1 MPKFFVTSDI
11 HSFYTPFKKALDEK
25 CFDPNNENHWLIVCG
40 DCFDR
45 GDESKE
51 LLKYL
56 MSLDRKILIKGNHD
70 ILLEDCCMREFPYSY
85 DKHNGTTKTIKDLG
99 GYMKGVPFGECCQI
113 TWNRLA
119 RYRELLVNYFET
131 EHFIFCHSL
140 IPTISQN
147 GSYHKYDKNWRN
159 ATNKCWELAMWGN
172 PFELAD
178 LELNQTGKTI
188 VFGHWHCSTGHSM
201 LHKVKI
207 SEFETESTISE
218 FEDDA
223 IWEPCYFKNTIG
235 IDRCTAYTSEVN
247 VLVIEDEFM
256 EGYYENY

>member
-11 HSFYTPFKKALDEK
+11 HSFYTPFKKTLDEK
-25 CFDPNNENHWLIVCG
+25 GFDPNNENHWLIVCG

-85 DKHNGTTKTIKDLG
+85 DKHNGTTKTIEELG
-99 GYMKGVPFGECCQI
+99 GYIKGVPFDECCQM

-131 EHFIFCHSL
+131 QNYIFVHSW
-140 IPTISQN
+140 IPIISQN
-147 GSYHKYDKNWRN
+147 GGFYKYDKNWRN
-159 ATNKCWELAMWGN
+159 ATNNQWELAMWSN
-172 PFELAD
+172 PFEMAEQGLLPD
-178 LELNQTGKTI
+178 KKLI
-188 VFGHWHCSTGHSM
+188 FGHFHTSFPRAKYEGGEEFG
-201 LHKVKI
+201 
-207 SEFETESTISE
+207 SEANFDIYYG
-218 FEDDA
+218 DGYIA
-223 IWEPCYFKNTIG
+223 IDGCIA
-235 IDRCTAYTSEVN
+235 AYN
-247 VLVIEDEFM
+247 GQINILKIEDEFIN
-256 EGYYENY
+256 GKS

>member
-11 HSFYTPFKKALDEK
+11 HSFYTPFKKTLDEK
-25 CFDPNNENHWLIVCG
+25 GFDPNNENHWLIVCG

-85 DKHNGTTKTIKDLG
+85 DKHNGTTKTIEELG
-99 GYMKGVPFGECCQI
+99 GYIKGVPFDECCQM

-131 EHFIFCHSL
+131 QNYIFVHSW
-140 IPTISQN
+140 IPIISQN
-147 GSYHKYDKNWRN
+147 GGFYKYDKNWRN
-159 ATNKCWELAMWGN
+159 ATNNQWELAMWSN
-172 PFELAD
+172 PFEMAEQGLLPD
-178 LELNQTGKTI
+178 KKWI
-188 VFGHWHCSTGHSM
+188 VGHVHTSFPRAKYEGGEEFG
-201 LHKVKI
+201 
-207 SEFETESTISE
+207 SEANFDIYYG
-218 FEDDA
+218 DGYIA
-223 IWEPCYFKNTIG
+223 IDGCIA
-235 IDRCTAYTSEVN
+235 AYN
-247 VLVIEDEFM
+247 GQINILKIEDEFIN
-256 EGYYENY
+256 GKS

>member
-11 HSFYTPFKKALDEK
+11 HSFYTPFKKTLDEK
-25 CFDPNNENHWLIVCG
+25 GFDPNNENHWLIVCG

-85 DKHNGTTKTIKDLG
+85 DKHNGTTKTIEELG
-99 GYMKGVPFGECCQI
+99 GYIKGVPFDECCQM

-131 EHFIFCHSL
+131 QNYIFVHSW
-140 IPTISQN
+140 IPIISQN
-147 GSYHKYDKNWRN
+147 GGFYKYDKNWRN
-159 ATNKCWELAMWGN
+159 ATNDQWELAMWGN
-172 PFELAD
+172 PFEMAEQGLLPD
-178 LELNQTGKTI
+178 KKLI
-188 VFGHWHCSTGHSM
+188 FGHFHTSFPRAKYEGGEEFG
-201 LHKVKI
+201 
-207 SEFETESTISE
+207 SEANFDIYYG
-218 FEDDA
+218 DGYIA
-223 IWEPCYFKNTIG
+223 IDGCIA
-235 IDRCTAYTSEVN
+235 AYN
-247 VLVIEDEFM
+247 GQINILKIEDEFIN
-256 EGYYENY
+256 GKS

>member
-11 HSFYTPFKKALDEK
+11 HSFYTPFKKTLDEK
-25 CFDPNNENHWLIVCG
+25 GFDPNNENHWLIVCG

-85 DKHNGTTKTIKDLG
+85 DKHNGTTKTIEELG
-99 GYMKGVPFGECCQI
+99 GYIKGVPFDKCCQM

-131 EHFIFCHSL
+131 QNYIFVHSW
-140 IPTISQN
+140 IPIISQN
-147 GSYHKYDKNWRN
+147 GGFYKYDKNWRN
-159 ATNKCWELAMWGN
+159 ATNNQWELAMWSN
-172 PFELAD
+172 PFEMAEQGLLPD
-178 LELNQTGKTI
+178 KKLI
-188 VFGHWHCSTGHSM
+188 FGHFHTSFPRAKYEGGEEFG
-201 LHKVKI
+201 
-207 SEFETESTISE
+207 SEANFDIYYG
-218 FEDDA
+218 DGYIA
-223 IWEPCYFKNTIG
+223 IDGCIA
-235 IDRCTAYTSEVN
+235 AYN
-247 VLVIEDEFM
+247 GQINILKIEDEFIN
-256 EGYYENY
+256 GKS

>member
-11 HSFYTPFKKALDEK
+11 HSFYTPLRKALDENG
-25 CFDPNNENHWLIVCG
+25 FDPNNKDHWLIVCG

-99 GYMKGVPFGECCQI
+99 GYMKGVPFDECCQI
-113 TWNRLA
+113 TWNKLA

-131 EHFIFCHSL
+131 QNYIFVHSW
-140 IPTISQN
+140 IPIISQN
-147 GSYHKYDKNWRN
+147 GGFYKYDKNWRN
-159 ATNKCWELAMWGN
+159 ATNNQWELAMWSN
-172 PFELAD
+172 PFEMAEQGLLPD
-178 LELNQTGKTI
+178 KKLI
-188 VFGHWHCSTGHSM
+188 FGHFHTSFPRAKYEGGEEFG
-201 LHKVKI
+201 
-207 SEFETESTISE
+207 SEANFDIYYG
-218 FEDDA
+218 DGYIA
-223 IWEPCYFKNTIG
+223 IDGCVA
-235 IDRCTAYTSEVN
+235 AYN
-247 VLVIEDEFM
+247 GQINILKIEDEFIN
-256 EGYYENY
+256 GKS